1 VLLSAIIWRRLTS
14 LIWLILNMDNKA
26 RLEIFLQRVEDLK
39 NTKIVREGYNSGFTL
54 NWTKESGVLKF
65 QFNQPDED
73 LFRSLLLSLRH
84 FLQEKEPTF
93 MNRIYN
99 ICDRC
104 LTNEKHKNY
113 LIKSRNFLNEAMKS
127 TGVHLDID
135 QKHFSPSYVWDIYIN
150 GLYFHS
156 DMEKADVILKLSEHE
171 KNLIKNELYAFVNAC
186 IKQIVYVGN
195 IVHNAFSKK
204 EITF

>member
-1 VLLSAIIWRRLTS
+1 
-14 LIWLILNMDNKA
+14 MDDKA
-26 RLEIFLQRVEDLK
+26 RLEIFLKRVKELK
-39 NTKIVREGYNSGFTL
+39 NTKLVREGYNSGFTL
-54 NWTKESGVLKF
+54 KWTEENGVLDF
-65 QFNQPDED
+65 QFSQPDKD

-93 MNRIYN
+93 INRIYN

-113 LIKSRNFLNEAMKS
+113 LVKSRKFLNEAMKS
-127 TGVHLDID
+127 TGLHLNID

-156 DMEKADVILKLSEHE
+156 DVEKSDVILKLSAHE
-171 KNLIKNELYAFVNAC
+171 RKLVKNELYGFVNAS
-186 IKQIVYVGN
+186 IRQVIYVGN
-195 IVHNAFSKK
+195 IVQNAILNKGIKF
-204 EITF
+204 EEEVF

>member
-1 VLLSAIIWRRLTS
+1 
-14 LIWLILNMDNKA
+14 MDDKT
-26 RLEIFLQRVEDLK
+26 RIEIFFKRVEELK
-39 NTKIVREGYNSGFTL
+39 NIKIVREGYDSGFTL
-54 NWTKESGVLKF
+54 KWTKESGVPNF

-93 MNRIYN
+93 INRIYN
-99 ICDRC
+99 ICHRC

-113 LIKSRNFLNEAMKS
+113 LVKSKKFLNEAMES
-127 TGVHLDID
+127 TGVHLNID

-156 DMEKADVILKLSEHE
+156 DVEKSDVILKLSELE
-171 KNLIKNELYAFVNAC
+171 KNLVKNELYGFVNAC
-186 IKQIVYVGN
+186 IKQIVYIGT
-195 IVHNAFSKK
+195 IVQNAFFNK
-204 EITF
+204 EITLEETISPSQRAI

>member
-1 VLLSAIIWRRLTS
+1 
-14 LIWLILNMDNKA
+14 MDDKA
-26 RLEIFLQRVEDLK
+26 RLEIFLKRVKELK
-39 NTKIVREGYNSGFTL
+39 NTKLVREGYNSGFTL
-54 NWTKESGVLKF
+54 KWTEESGMLDF
-65 QFNQPDED
+65 QFSQPDED

-93 MNRIYN
+93 INRIYN

-113 LIKSRNFLNEAMKS
+113 LVKSRKFLNEAMKS
-127 TGVHLDID
+127 TGLHLNID

-156 DMEKADVILKLSEHE
+156 DVEKSDVILKLSAHE
-171 KNLIKNELYAFVNAC
+171 RKLVKNELYGFVNAS
-186 IKQIVYVGN
+186 IRQVIYVGN
-195 IVHNAFSKK
+195 IVQNAILNKGIKFG
-204 EITF
+204 EEVF